1 VYSKLWVKVCLNL
14 ETKRKSR
21 KKGTG
26 RKKWILERL
35 EIFVLIVFEGS
46 VDLSVEYLRL
56 NNR

>member
-1 VYSKLWVKVCLNL
+1 MNL

-46 VDLSVEYLRL
+46 VDLSVKYLRL